1 MMDASSRRSGDTAI
15 GADGGNSQG
24 AGKEEALVREIR
36 ENLHSVKWLPAD
48 DVILNDIEKLL

>member
-1 MMDASSRRSGDTAI
+1 MFDRLGHKMKLLFPG
-15 GADGGNSQG
+15 
-24 AGKEEALVREIR
+24 GKEEALVREIR